1 MKVRIRVVVEG
12 ELHTDDLRSLTDMAL
27 SITPETGGLT
37 IQIGEAVEVRS

>member
-1 MKVRIRVVVEG
+1 MKVRIRVVIEG
-12 ELHTDDLRSLTDMAL
+12 DLHIVDLRALTDAAL